1 MKQRK
6 VYKARKGITLIEL
19 LIVVP
24 MISIIL
30 IIIYN
35 MLFLTNRSFK
45 YVEQTFNIN
54 EDIRSFVNSIQ
65 KEANEGK
72 KANENT
78 VLYKADEKNSE
89 ELYIY
94 TDIDDDGVPELVR
107 YKLIENKIIKDMKK
121 ATNSKYP
128 FEYKNDFYNEKVVL
142 TNVINKDIFGDIERV
157 EEHDKYQDE
166 NDHRRKAKM
175 TIKISKCK
183 NNSPIII
190 DTFLVTKSRTSFEN

>member
-1 MKQRK
+1 MKQSK
-6 VYKARKGITLIEL
+6 VRKGITLIEL

-30 IIIYN
+30 IVIYN
-35 MLFLTNRSFK
+35 MLFLTNLSFK

-54 EDIRSFVNSIQ
+54 EDVRSFVSSIQ

-78 VLYKADEKNSE
+78 VLYKEDEMNSG
-89 ELYIY
+89 ELSIY
-94 TDIDDDGVPELVR
+94 TDVDDDGVPELVR
-107 YKLIENKIIKDMKK
+107 YRLIENKIIKDMKK

-128 FEYKNDFYNEKVVL
+128 FEYKNDFYNEKIIL

-166 NDHRRKAKM
+166 NDHRRKVKM
-175 TIKISKCK
+175 IIKISKGE